1 MCRCTDHPMD
11 AAGSAHSA
19 EVDARWESER
29 AQFDAVGVH
38 VVHEARQG
46 LVKPCAP
53 SRRACRRSL
62 FPSAVAHASPPRTG
76 WYQGGLGGQRRV
88 SRKRGGRKGGEPFGP
103 ELPEGTRGRTGK
115 ASPARSTRPS
125 ATWLEPRRGASPRSD
140 LHRDRRRARGSPA
153 DRGIRFGR
161 EPQGKRGSTRLNG
174 AKCPCRIRSWT
185 SR

>member
-88 SRKRGGRKGGEPFGP
+88 SRKRGGGRAGSRSGRSCPKAVAAG
-103 ELPEGTRGRTGK
+103 LEGVTRALFP
-115 ASPARSTRPS
+115 ASGNLARAATRSFPTKRPPSGPS
-125 ATWLEPRRGASPRSD
+125 ARPWFP
-140 LHRDRRRARGSPA
+140 RGSRHPLRPRA
-153 DRGIRFGR
+153 
-161 EPQGKRGSTRLNG
+161 PGKTRVDALE
-174 AKCPCRIRSWT
+174 RSEV
-185 SR
+185 SM